1 MVSGVFIVFYLG
13 PTKIDLQKKKK
24 HEEEEEEEETRN
36 S

>member
-13 PTKIDLQKKKK
+13 PTKIDLQKKKN

>member
-13 PTKIDLQKKKK
+13 PTKIDLPKKKK

>member
-13 PTKIDLQKKKK
+13 PTKIDLPKKKN